1 MKSLEKLKKLDIQ
14 TALLFEKLE
23 AETGNK
29 LNYSKNKW
37 SILQILYHVWLAEIS
52 SEKYIRT
59 KTRYPETIV
68 NTPVLAYVKAFL
80 TKYFLKFG
88 FTINAPKMTTEFPDK
103 ICLQELQNNWK
114 SSRLSFS
121 KLIVILDQKNLSNK
135 AIFKHALMGRINMS
149 LTLYFFELHF
159 NHHQKQIDKILD
171 SKII

>member
-1 MKSLEKLKKLDIQ
+1 MTSLEKLKKLDIQ

-23 AETGNK
+23 SETGNK

-37 SILQILYHVWLAEIS
+37 SILLILYHVWLAEIS

-59 KTRYPETIV
+59 KTKYPKTIV
-68 NTPVLAYVKAFL
+68 KTPFIAYVKAFL

-88 FTINAPKMTTEFPDK
+88 FTINAPKVTTEFPKK
-103 ICLQELQNNWK
+103 ICLQELKNSWK

-121 KLIVILDQKNLSNK
+121 KLIVDLDQKNLSNK
-135 AIFKHALMGRINMS
+135 AIFRHALMGRINMS
-149 LTLYFFELHF
+149 LTLYFFQIHF
-159 NHHQKQIDKILD
+159 NHHQKQIDKILA

>member
-1 MKSLEKLKKLDIQ
+1 MTNLEKLKKLDVQ

-23 AETGNK
+23 SENGNK

-37 SILQILYHVWLAEIS
+37 SILQILFHVWLAEIS

-59 KTRYPETIV
+59 KTKYPETIV
-68 NTPVLAYVKAFL
+68 KTPVLAYVKAFL

-88 FTINAPKMTTEFPDK
+88 FTINAPKVTTEFPRK
-103 ICLQELQNNWK
+103 ICLQELKNSWK

-121 KLIVILDQKNLSNK
+121 KLIVDLEQKNLSNK
-135 AIFKHALMGRINMS
+135 AIFRHSLMGRINMS

-159 NHHQKQIDKILD
+159 NHHQKQIDKILA

>member
-1 MKSLEKLKKLDIQ
+1 MTSLEKLNKLDVQ

-23 AETGNK
+23 SETGNK

-103 ICLQELQNNWK
+103 ICLAITDDNKQYVGYLTKEDKEYFIVNPITKKIYINSLKVNEVY
-114 SSRLSFS
+114 RL
-121 KLIVILDQKNLSNK
+121 ILT
-135 AIFKHALMGRINMS
+135 INDDWSMTS
-149 LTLYFFELHF
+149 
-159 NHHQKQIDKILD
+159 DR
-171 SKII
+171 